1 MIGASEKAWPAVTY
15 ECAPRRVKSNRPQ
28 VSLALGATVVDM
40 LHNPTSAN
48 GWQADPDALAE
59 VVEAV
64 EESVQMPTPGATLVV
79 TLCTDGSRAAQVRPC

>member
-1 MIGASEKAWPAVTY
+1 
-15 ECAPRRVKSNRPQ
+15 
-28 VSLALGATVVDM
+28 M